1 MWIVFAVVA
10 AVLFGIRGIW
20 YQWTSRKPLH
30 PTLLVLGVN
39 VSGALL
45 ALAIIVSQGIAWDQT
60 ALIGCAMGLF
70 SVGGNLAMLRGF
82 AVGKASLIALMSGLP
97 SLVVVSLSYVIW
109 DERLNVVQLAAFLLI
124 VAGIVTIRYT
134 RDLRSGSMKGFGWG
148 LLTLVLF
155 GLHDISGQYSMK
167 ADAPQ
172 MWSLF
177 MLFVTAAVFVGVMGV
192 IQKMRAR
199 GAVREA
205 AVPGQWSVVRTFAT
219 GMMIGLF
226 HMGGTF
232 FLMRAFDIGM
242 TGLVTAVVSMN
253 VVLIIAYAGV
263 FLKERFALK
272 EWIGM
277 LAALVGVVVLSVL

>member
-1 MWIVFAVVA
+1 
-10 AVLFGIRGIW
+10 
-20 YQWTSRKPLH
+20 
-30 PTLLVLGVN
+30 
-39 VSGALL
+39 
-45 ALAIIVSQGIAWDQT
+45 
-60 ALIGCAMGLF
+60 
-70 SVGGNLAMLRGF
+70 MLRGF

-109 DERLNVVQLAAFLLI
+109 DERLNGVQVAAFVLI

-155 GLHDISGQYSMK
+155 GLHDISGQFSMK

-199 GAVREA
+199 GVASEA